1 MPCLLDPQL
10 GGWAIH
16 VPAAPFCLTGL
27 FSHFV
32 PMYQGIGLRGR
43 ALWAGHV
50 GWDRLTPRKRGPLLF
65 IRKAAEQLFE
75 VGA

>member
-1 MPCLLDPQL
+1 MVVLAVKSAGEPML
-10 GGWAIH
+10 AR
-16 VPAAPFCLTGL
+16 
-27 FSHFV
+27 FSRLI

-43 ALWAGHV
+43 AQWAGHV